1 MPEFIS
7 RELAG
12 WGRFPVENC
21 QVTRPDKRRALLEA
35 TQSRDVMDILPRGLG
50 RSYGD
55 AALNQ
60 GSGVILAE
68 KLDRFLDFNVQT
80 AILHAEGG
88 ASFADIVAT
97 FVPRGFFLP
106 VAPGT
111 KYVTLGGAIACDV
124 HGKNHHRVG
133 AISNFIE
140 EFELLTASG
149 TTLVCSRAFNAD
161 AYWATLG
168 GMGLTGI
175 IVSAKMRLLPVE
187 SAWIETHYSRA
198 ADLDE
203 TLQQFERDADATY
216 SVAWIDCLSSGA
228 ALGRSVVIRGEHASH
243 SRAAEVAK
251 DDPLALEIPK
261 KKGVPFDA
269 PDFVLNP
276 WTVKKFNDYYYAAH
290 PDNNKLTSFETFFYP
305 LDKVEGW
312 NKIYGARGFVQY
324 QCALPRENARAVLT
338 QLLETIS
345 ASGHAAFLAVL
356 KRMGEADAAPLGFA
370 MEGYS
375 LALDLPATPDVTDF
389 CHRLD
394 AIVIAAG
401 GRIYLAKDATTPPES
416 FRQMYPQLPEFEA
429 VKRDLDPDDRFA
441 SSLSR
446 RLQIGRII

>member
-1 MPEFIS
+1 MPEFIA

-12 WGRFPVENC
+12 WGRFPTQNC

-35 TQSRDVMDILPRGLG
+35 AQSRDVMDVLPRGLG

-68 KLDRFLDFNVQT
+68 KLDRFLDFDAPSAT
-80 AILHAEGG
+80 LHAEGG
-88 ASFADIVAT
+88 ASFADIIST
-97 FVPRGFFLP
+97 LVPRGFFLP
-106 VAPGT
+106 VAPGS

-133 AISNFIE
+133 AISNFIDE
-140 EFELLTASG
+140 IELLTADG
-149 TTLVCSRAFNAD
+149 KTLMCSRQFNAD

-175 IVSAKMRLLPVE
+175 IVSAKLRLLAIE
-187 SAWIETHYSRA
+187 SAWIETHYART
-198 ADLDE
+198 ADLDA

-276 WTVKKFNDYYYAAH
+276 WTVKKFNDLYYAAH
-290 PDNNKLTSFETFFYP
+290 PDGSKLVDFETFFYP
-305 LDKVEGW
+305 LDKVQDW
-312 NKIYGARGFVQY
+312 NKIYGSRGFVQY
-324 QCALPRENARAVLT
+324 QCALPLANASAVLT

-356 KRMGEADAAPLGFA
+356 KRMGAADAAPLGFA

-375 LALDLPATPDVTDF
+375 LALDLPATPDIIEF

-394 AIVIAAG
+394 AIIVAAG
-401 GRIYLAKDATTPPES
+401 GRIYLAKDATTTPHS
-416 FRQMYPQLPEFEA
+416 FRQMYPRLPEFEA
-429 VKRDLDPDDRFA
+429 VKRQLDPDDRFA

-446 RLQIGRII
+446 RLQIGI